1 MGIPAVTVV
10 FTILHAGGKFG
21 GDNSGYKVAGGLHGV
36 GASVV
41 NALSEWL
48 EVRVRKAG
56 SEYVQTFRRGVAD
69 GELKKW
75 PRRFQRHGGD
85 LKADPVMFTEST
97 EYDYETLRT
106 RLRKRRF

>member
-1 MGIPAVTVV
+1 MV

-48 EVRVRKAG
+48 NVVVRKDGVAYKQ
-56 SEYVQTFRRGVAD
+56 SFKRGVAD
-69 GELKKW
+69 A
-75 PRRFQRHGGD
+75 D
-85 LKADPVMFTEST
+85 LQNLGPTDEPDGTTVTFKPDPEMFEVLD
-97 EYDYETLRT
+97 YDMTL
-106 RLRKRRF
+106 